1 MDTVIDMAGAV
12 ARGWDM
18 PDLGDKAI
26 MKAMMR
32 KAIRISVLREI
43 MVILVPPAGLK

>member
-1 MDTVIDMAGAV
+1 MDTVMDMAGAV

-18 PDLGDKAI
+18 PELGDKAI

-32 KAIRISVLREI
+32 KAMGISVLREF
-43 MVILVPPAGLK
+43 MVILVPPAEL